1 MADRI
6 TFRSAFTANP
16 PFAEFGATITFCD
29 LFWEQRFM
37 TSIIAGPK
45 KSPADL
51 GDPALIS
58 FEQVIIHEYMHCDV
72 VGFKE
77 HIYDVVD

>member
-1 MADRI
+1 
-6 TFRSAFTANP
+6 
-16 PFAEFGATITFCD
+16 
-29 LFWEQRFM
+29 M